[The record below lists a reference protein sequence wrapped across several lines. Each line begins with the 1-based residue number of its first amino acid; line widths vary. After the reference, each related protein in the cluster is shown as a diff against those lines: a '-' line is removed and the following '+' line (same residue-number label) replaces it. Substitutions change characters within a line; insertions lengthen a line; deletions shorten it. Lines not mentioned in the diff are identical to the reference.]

1 MDDRP
6 IGVFDSGLGGLTT
19 VRELCRLL
27 PEEDIVYFGDTGRVP
42 YGSRSRE
49 TIVKYARQDVAFLR
63 TFDLKTIV
71 IACGTV
77 STTALDVLAAEN
89 PIPVLGVVAPAARA
103 AARATRSGSIGLI
116 GTQASIR
123 SGAYERLIRAENP
136 AARVL
141 AQPCPLFVPLV
152 ENGRFRPGD
161 VVIETVAAEY
171 LAPLKEAGVDTLVL
185 GCTHYPLLEKVIGA
199 YMGPEVRL
207 INSGAEG
214 ARAAAD
220 CLRERDALAG
230 PGRGSCRCL
239 LGGIAL
245 DDRPIGVFDSGLG
258 GLTTV
263 RELCRLL
270 PEEDIVY
277 FGDTGRV
284 PYGSRSR
291 ETIVKYARQDVA
303 FLRTFD
309 LKTIVIACGTV
320 STTAL
325 DVLAA
330 ENPIPVLGVVAPAA
344 RAAARATRSGS
355 IGLIGT
361 QASIRSG
368 AYERLIR
375 AENPAARVLA
385 QPCPLFVPLVE
396 NGRFR
401 PGDVVIE
408 TVAAEYLAPLKEA
421 GVDTLVLGCTHYP
434 LLEKVIGAYMGPEV
448 RLINSGAEGA
458 RAAADCL
465 RERDALAGP
474 GRGSCRCFVSDRQE
488 DFSRLASTFLGWDV
502 AQAVEQVDIS
512 QY

>member
-1 MDDRP
+1 MAHHGEYPAQNLAPQSLVCQFQVVQR
-6 IGVFDSGLGGLTT
+6 LGGQHRLCQKAGNTT
-19 VRELCRLL
+19 CLFLLC
-27 PEEDIVYFGDTGRVP
+27 PPQFHIKIAGVQIQSAIDTKG
-42 YGSRSRE
+42 
-49 TIVKYARQDVAFLR
+49 
-63 TFDLKTIV
+63 
-71 IACGTV
+71 
-77 STTALDVLAAEN
+77 
-89 PIPVLGVVAPAARA
+89 
-103 AARATRSGSIGLI
+103 
-116 GTQASIR
+116 GTQGIFIQHMDKA
-123 SGAYERLIRAENP
+123 GQL
-136 AARVL
+136 
-141 AQPCPLFVPLV
+141 
-152 ENGRFRPGD
+152 
-161 VVIETVAAEY
+161 
-171 LAPLKEAGVDTLVL
+171 AGV
-185 GCTHYPLLEKVIGA
+185 EI
-199 YMGPEVRL
+199 
-207 INSGAEG
+207 
-214 ARAAAD
+214 
-220 CLRERDALAG
+220 
-230 PGRGSCRCL
+230 
-239 LGGIAL
+239 
-245 DDRPIGVFDSGLG
+245 
-258 GLTTV
+258 
-263 RELCRLL
+263 
-270 PEEDIVY
+270 
-277 FGDTGRV
+277 
-284 PYGSRSR
+284 
-291 ETIVKYARQDVA
+291 
-303 FLRTFD
+303 D